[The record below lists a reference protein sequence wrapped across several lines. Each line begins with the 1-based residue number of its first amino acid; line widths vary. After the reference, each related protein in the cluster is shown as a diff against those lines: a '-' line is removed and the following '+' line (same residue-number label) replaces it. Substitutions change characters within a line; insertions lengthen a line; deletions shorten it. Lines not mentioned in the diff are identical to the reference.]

1 MFNKVICIGDS
12 YTNEHRHY
20 ENNNIDFKQLGYEFK
35 SYPQLLGEHY
45 GCDWETFGRP
55 GMPMPYSLQILIDK
69 IDYIQSF
76 DNPLVIYQFGFFDNL
91 ILSTSGGDYVE
102 WKDIAAETMGAPSN
116 NNSEVLPNSRHQVI
130 NHNLNFFENI
140 QMSKLEAVGMMTFLE
155 KFGDL
160 TNYHLI
166 EQFLSIAK
174 LLKRSNIDIYGVFF
188 SHSKNIQVPKH
199 NNILHLGKRG
209 FGLDLVD
216 ERLDNIFPQFND
228 THKTTKGNQAIADE
242 IINILLKKLDKAA
255 WHRKN
260 PPIVDNLI

>member
-1 MFNKVICIGDS
+1 
-12 YTNEHRHY
+12 
-20 ENNNIDFKQLGYEFK
+20 
-35 SYPQLLGEHY
+35 
-45 GCDWETFGRP
+45 
-55 GMPMPYSLQILIDK
+55 
-69 IDYIQSF
+69 
-76 DNPLVIYQFGFFDNL
+76 
-91 ILSTSGGDYVE
+91 
-102 WKDIAAETMGAPSN
+102 
-116 NNSEVLPNSRHQVI
+116 
-130 NHNLNFFENI
+130 
-140 QMSKLEAVGMMTFLE
+140 MSKLEAVGMMTFLE

-199 NNILHLGKRG
+199 NNILHMGRSG
-209 FGLDLVD
+209 FGLDLIT
-216 ERLDNIFPQFND
+216 ERLDDIFPQFND

>member
-102 WKDIAAETMGAPSN
+102 WKDIAAETMGAPSH
-116 NNSEVLPNSRHQVI
+116 NNSEVLPKSRYQVI
-130 NHNLNFFENI
+130 NHNQNFFEDI

-174 LLKRSNIDIYGVFF
+174 LLKRSNIDIYGLFF
-188 SHSKNIQVPKH
+188 SVLLKFTDTLS
-199 NNILHLGKRG
+199 
-209 FGLDLVD
+209 
-216 ERLDNIFPQFND
+216 PQFSRLPLIKKIRSINSNFPYSIFSVHF
-228 THKTTKGNQAIADE
+228 TVSE
-242 IINILLKKLDKAA
+242 IGTD
-255 WHRKN
+255 
-260 PPIVDNLI
+260 IVDIVNFSL